1 MSLQGTL
8 ETFAL
13 PDVLVLLSSTKK
25 DGELRV
31 TGGRTEGNV
40 WLEKGEVVHAKIGAT
55 QVKPVD
61 AIFELLRL
69 QEGTFVFD
77 NDSAAPKKDEAQAV
91 DGVLADAQVRLGE
104 WNEIA
109 KVVPHLDCVVDMAAE
124 APSDEVIVSRDQ
136 WSMLR
141 RVAGGRSVNDLMV
154 ALGLSEFDTCKT
166 VKELVETKLASIDVD
181 AKPKAAP
188 AEANGKADPA
198 RSKSADIVEAA
209 EAKAARDK
217 ADRAVAA
224 AAAAADA
231 DANAKRTVAAA
242 KAAEPGGAVAAA
254 KADEPAGADKISA
267 STTGT
272 PKLGEREPDRVAK
285 QDELDALAELASR
298 PRKGVRASTSTE
310 AEEGSDPGAAPTATK
325 TPGDGKP
332 VEEAKALV
340 AQLAA
345 LSGDDEAEVAAKVTE
360 HLAHGGELPEV
371 PEGDEPINRGLLLK
385 FLSSV
390 RN

>member
-31 TGGRTEGNV
+31 VGGRIDGKV
-40 WLEKGEVVHAKIGAT
+40 WLEKGEIVHSNIGGTDA
-55 QVKPVD
+55 KPVD

-69 QEGTFVFD
+69 EVGTFNFD
-77 NDSAAPKKDEAQAV
+77 NESQSPKKHEAIAI
-91 DGVLADAQVRLGE
+91 DGVLADAQIRLGE

-109 KVVPHLDCVVDMAAE
+109 RVVPHLDAIVDMADD
-124 APSDEVIVSRDQ
+124 APSDEVIITRDQ

-141 RVAGGRSVNDLMV
+141 RVAGGRSVHDLMV
-154 ALGLSEFDTCKT
+154 ALGQSEFDTCKAI
-166 VKELVETKLASIDVD
+166 KELVESRLASIDVD
-181 AKPKAAP
+181 AAPKAAAP
-188 AEANGKADPA
+188 APKATETP
-198 RSKSADIVEAA
+198 RSKSEDIVEEAV
-209 EAKAARDK
+209 AKAAQAAQDK
-217 ADRAVAA
+217 ADRVQ
-224 AAAAADA
+224 
-231 DANAKRTVAAA
+231 
-242 KAAEPGGAVAAA
+242 ESAVAAA
-254 KADEPAGADKISA
+254 KVDADAAAEESASKNGIAPAKVAEPAEPSKISA
-267 STTGT
+267 TTT
-272 PKLGEREPDRVAK
+272 TRKTDEADGERVAK

-298 PRKGVRASTSTE
+298 PRKVRATTSTE
-310 AEEGSDPGAAPTATK
+310 AEAGATGPRPTATK
-325 TPGDGKP
+325 TPGEKP
-332 VEEAKALV
+332 VEEARALV

-360 HLAHGGELPEV
+360 HLASGGELPEV
-371 PEGDEPINRGLLLK
+371 PDGDEPINRGLLLK

>member
-31 TGGRTEGNV
+31 NGGRVDGKV
-40 WLEKGEVVHAKIGAT
+40 WMEKGEIVHANVGGNDVA
-55 QVKPVD
+55 PVD
-61 AIFELLRL
+61 AVFELLRL
-69 QEGTFVFD
+69 SEGTFVFD
-77 NDSAAPKKDEAQAV
+77 NDSPAPKAADPQAI

-109 KVVPHLDCVVDMAAE
+109 KVVPHLDAVVDMATE
-124 APSDEVIVSRDQ
+124 APSDEVIVSRSQ

-166 VKELVETKLASIDVD
+166 VKELVDSKLASIDVD
-181 AKPKAAP
+181 AKPRKVEAAGNSRA
-188 AEANGKADPA
+188 AEAPA
-198 RSKSADIVEAA
+198 RSKSDAIVEEAVAKAAQEKADRKADADDAA
-209 EAKAARDK
+209 EAARGI
-217 ADRAVAA
+217 
-224 AAAAADA
+224 
-231 DANAKRTVAAA
+231 AAA
-242 KAAEPGGAVAAA
+242 KAAEP
-254 KADEPAGADKISA
+254 ADPAKISA
-267 STTGT
+267 STTGSV
-272 PKLGEREPDRVAK
+272 KRGETEPERVAK
-285 QDELDALAELASR
+285 QDELAELAELASR
-298 PRKGVRASTSTE
+298 PRKVRASTSTE
-310 AEEGSDPGAAPTATK
+310 AEEGEQGDRPTPTK
-325 TPGDGKP
+325 TPADAKP